1 MMEDDKGRRRNVE
14 MAEEGGGLWG
24 VVGAVRNCWGR
35 WGIMGTAGTG
45 RAMSHDAIL

>member
-24 VVGAVRNCWGR
+24 VVGGCAELLGAVGNHGDS
-35 WGIMGTAGTG
+35 GNGTG
-45 RAMSHDAIL
+45 DVS